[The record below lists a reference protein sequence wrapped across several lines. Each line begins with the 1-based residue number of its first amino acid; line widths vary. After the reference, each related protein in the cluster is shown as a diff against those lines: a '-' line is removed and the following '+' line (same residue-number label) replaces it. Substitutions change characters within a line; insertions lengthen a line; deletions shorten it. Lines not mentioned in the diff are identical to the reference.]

1 MNESIVSPPAAA
13 SQVLTSNELL
23 EHWQGHRSLT
33 RRVIE
38 AFPEEAFF
46 SHSIGGMRPFADMIT
61 ELLSIAAPGLREI
74 VTGQSVPLNE
84 HLDHGNSQAKVLQ
97 AWDEATEEIN
107 TLWLQIAPERFQE
120 TIKMFGEYESTV
132 RWSIFYFIDNEIHHR
147 GQGYV
152 YLRSL
157 GIEPP
162 AFWDQ

>member
-1 MNESIVSPPAAA
+1 MNESIVSPPATA
-13 SQVLTSNELL
+13 SQVLTPAELL

-107 TLWLQIAPERFQE
+107 VLWSQITPERFQE

-162 AFWDQ
+162 AFWDR

>member
-97 AWDEATEEIN
+97 AWDEA
-107 TLWLQIAPERFQE
+107 
-120 TIKMFGEYESTV
+120 
-132 RWSIFYFIDNEIHHR
+132 
-147 GQGYV
+147 
-152 YLRSL
+152 
-157 GIEPP
+157 
-162 AFWDQ
+162 